1 MSVKRKTITLIIIA
15 FGLFFRSV
23 TPHSRTSQTHK
34 VRSYCVSI
42 IIVDTPVDVGEAY
55 ILEDVCLW

>member
-1 MSVKRKTITLIIIA
+1 MSVKRKTTTLIIA
-15 FGLFFRSV
+15 LGLFFRSV

>member
-1 MSVKRKTITLIIIA
+1 MSVKRKTTTLICA